1 MSFIQRLG
9 SKQYPV
15 PKRKSERKDIPVVL
29 KVDVSNIEDKV
40 AFTLIGEN
48 LNESYEYEWVVDFG
62 NKTIKPNT
70 IGTTLILTKKNTEL
84 FNTSKVVTVH
94 IKHFSKE
101 TFIVKDDT
109 TNVETVSET
118 TSE

>member
-15 PKRKSERKDIPVVL
+15 PKKKIEKKDIPVVF
-29 KVDVSNIEDKV
+29 KINVNNAEDKV

-48 LNESYEYEWVVDFG
+48 LNESYEYEWIIDFG

-70 IGTTLILTKKNTEL
+70 IGTTLVLTKNNTEL
-84 FNTSKVVTVH
+84 FNNSKVVTVR

-101 TFIVKDDT
+101 LFIVKDDT
-109 TNVETVSET
+109 TNTEIIPETASE
-118 TSE
+118 